1 MKVPHEDLEKLIP
14 MGRLGIPSEVA
25 KVIAFLVSEDV
36 SYLSGQVIG
45 VNGGML

>member
-1 MKVPHEDLEKLIP
+1 